1 MRKYFIL
8 FLVVNVTSLYA
19 LIGGAGINIVQ
30 DQFTIEEKSVG
41 FTTEIGTINPFSTS
55 EITNPTGIGVF
66 MYLTIIPFI
75 DFESGYN
82 VSFATYDFDYSGN
95 EKLPL
100 AIGKG
105 TWYASAQYP
114 FFSPPT
120 MRFYVGVGANG
131 TDWAGP
137 ITTEV
142 LSDMESAGKGFDDE
156 KALLEAVSKSSSGY
170 HFELGA
176 RFKPPLFPMSLNA
189 NARYIMDK
197 DFHSDIDGY
206 LMVSLGVAFAI

>member
-8 FLVVNVTSLYA
+8 FLAVNVTSLYA
-19 LIGGAGINIVQ
+19 LIGGAGINIIQ
-30 DQFTIEEKSVG
+30 DQFMIEDDTATFADVNI
-41 FTTEIGTINPFSTS
+41 FTTS
-55 EITNPTGIGVF
+55 EINNPVGVGGF
-66 MYLTIIPFI
+66 IYLTIIPFI
-75 DFESGYN
+75 DFEAGYN
-82 VSFATYDFDYSGN
+82 ATYASYKFGYPGLV
-95 EKLPL
+95 EQEFGIAK
-100 AIGKG
+100 A
-105 TWYASAQYP
+105 TWYTSAQYP

-120 MRFYVGVGANG
+120 MRFYIGVGGNG
-131 TDWAGP
+131 TDWLEP
-137 ITTEV
+137 ITYDTLET
-142 LSDMESAGKGFDDE
+142 LDEEGKEFDDTD
-156 KALLEAVSKSSSGY
+156 AILEAISKSSSGY